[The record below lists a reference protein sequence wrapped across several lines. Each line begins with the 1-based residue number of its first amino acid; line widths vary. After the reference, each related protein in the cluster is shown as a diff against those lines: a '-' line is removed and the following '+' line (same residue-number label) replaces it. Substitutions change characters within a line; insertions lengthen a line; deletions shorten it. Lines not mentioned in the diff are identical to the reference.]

1 MERIAFVTRV
11 LSSGG
16 AEMVLGQIVN
26 ACARQGME
34 CLLLT
39 TWPNKT
45 VPQFHPNVKVAE
57 LEDAGPGMKGKIRQ
71 YAQARRMIREFGA
84 ELVLSMP
91 EDIGIYVIPAML
103 GTGIPVVVSER
114 NNPWVMPYKKVTR
127 LLRRLVYPFA
137 DGLIFQTERAAS
149 FFPRHQQKKGII
161 LPNPLDVS
169 RLPEAYAGEREKIVV
184 SAGRLDD
191 QKNFPLL
198 IESFALFHKDHPDY
212 RLVIYGEGDR
222 REELEK
228 KASALLP
235 TGSWSLPGRVE
246 DLPRRISRCG
256 IFALSSD
263 YEGVPNVLIE
273 AMAVGTPSVSTD
285 CAPGGA
291 AALIRNGENGLLVPV
306 GDAEA
311 LARGL
316 AHMADHPEDAQRMG
330 REATKLRHTL
340 DAEKV
345 TTQWLDY
352 LQSFRS
358 LRTKR

>member
-1 MERIAFVTRV
+1 MKKIAFVTRV

-34 CLLLT
+34 CLMLT

-45 VPQFHPNVKVAE
+45 VPRFHPNVMVVE
-57 LEDAGPGMKGKIRQ
+57 LEDAGSGLKGKLKQ
-71 YAQARRMIREFGA
+71 YAQARKLICGFGA

-91 EDIGIYVIPAML
+91 EDIGIYVIPAMF

-137 DGLIFQTERAAS
+137 AGLIFQTERAAS
-149 FFPRHQQKKGII
+149 FFPKGQQKKGIV
-161 LPNPLDVS
+161 LPNPLDIS
-169 RLPEAYAGEREKIVV
+169 RLPEVYTGEREKTVV

-198 IESFALFHKDHPDY
+198 IEAFGKFHQSHPDY
-212 RLVIYGEGDR
+212 KLVIYGEGAK

-228 KASALLP
+228 KAQETLP
-235 TGSWSLPGRVE
+235 AGSWSLPGRVS
-246 DLPRRISRCG
+246 DLPQRISRCG

-291 AALIRNGENGLLVPV
+291 AALIRPGENGLLTPV

-311 LARGL
+311 LAESL
-316 AHMADHPEDAQRMG
+316 SYMADHPEEAARMG
-330 REATKLRHTL
+330 REGVKLRESL
-340 DAEKV
+340 DAQKV
-345 TTQWLDY
+345 TERWLNY
-352 LQSFRS
+352 LQS
-358 LRTKR
+358 LCVKR

>member
-1 MERIAFVTRV
+1 MKKIAFVTRV

-45 VPQFHPNVKVAE
+45 VPRFHPNVTVEE
-57 LEDAGPGMKGKIRQ
+57 LDDAGPGLKGKWKQ
-71 YAQARRMIREFGA
+71 YAQARKRICGFGA

-91 EDIGIYVIPAML
+91 EDIGIYVIPAMF

-137 DGLIFQTERAAS
+137 GGLIFQTERAAS
-149 FFPRHQQKKGII
+149 FFPSRQRKKGIV
-161 LPNPLDVS
+161 LPNPLDIS
-169 RLPEAYAGEREKIVV
+169 RLPEVYEGQREKIVV

-198 IESFALFHKDHPDY
+198 MDAFAKFHENHGEY
-212 RLVIYGEGDR
+212 RLVIYGEGAK

-228 KASALLP
+228 KAAETLP
-235 TGSWSLPGRVE
+235 EGSWSLPGRVS
-246 DLPRRISRCG
+246 DLPQRISRCG

-291 AALIRNGENGLLVPV
+291 AALIENGKNGLLVPV
-306 GDAEA
+306 GDAQA
-311 LARGL
+311 LAQAL
-316 AHMADHPEDAQRMG
+316 SDMADHPEEAARMG
-330 REATKLRHTL
+330 REAVRIRESL
-340 DAEKV
+340 DAHKV
-345 TTQWLDY
+345 TAQWLNY
-352 LQSFRS
+352 LRS
-358 LRTKR
+358 LCPRR